1 LEELIL
7 EVHLAVHHINI
18 GLLFSFG
25 LQMKEY
31 RVIEELADWLVIVL
45 EIKEG
50 VNESQTEHLGA
61 EKLFDLASALA
72 WHFAVRGVAFQ

>member
-18 GLLFSFG
+18 GLLLSIG

-50 VNESQTEHLGA
+50 VDKSQTEHLRV
-61 EKLFDLASALA
+61 EKLFNLAGALA
-72 WHFAVRGVAFQ
+72 CHFAVRGVAFQ